1 MKENFLQALFNLIE
15 ERKKSNVKESYVKS
29 LFDEGRSKI
38 NEKVLEESIELL
50 EATQDMSN
58 SKREK
63 VIHEAADL
71 WFHTMVLLSNEE
83 IEIEEVLEEL
93 KARFGTSGH
102 EEKASRG
109 KSKEEE

>member
-1 MKENFLQALFNLIE
+1 M
-15 ERKKSNVKESYVKS
+15 
-29 LFDEGRSKI
+29 
-38 NEKVLEESIELL
+38 ESIYNKEELGKKHQ
-50 EATQDMSN
+50 EIENYYYFKS
-58 SKREK
+58 E
-63 VIHEAADL
+63 
-71 WFHTMVLLSNEE
+71 FSNEE

>member
-1 MKENFLQALFNLIE
+1 M
-15 ERKKSNVKESYVKS
+15 
-29 LFDEGRSKI
+29 
-38 NEKVLEESIELL
+38 
-50 EATQDMSN
+50 T
-58 SKREK
+58 
-63 VIHEAADL
+63 
-71 WFHTMVLLSNEE
+71 EE